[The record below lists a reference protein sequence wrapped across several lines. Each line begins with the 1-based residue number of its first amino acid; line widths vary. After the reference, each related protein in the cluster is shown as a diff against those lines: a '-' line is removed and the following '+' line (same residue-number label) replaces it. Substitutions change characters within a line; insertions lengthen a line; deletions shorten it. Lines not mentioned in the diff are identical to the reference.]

1 MDKLELLRQKEEEL
15 RKINEEL
22 DMKNDRIL
30 TGAMTQLK
38 KEQQPEEE
46 EKDEVEDSMAGI
58 KGQLLKPPSDEEE
71 DDFENY
77 ENDGF
82 EESKAQSTQGVNR
95 SQEMLGEV

>member
-1 MDKLELLRQKEEEL
+1 
-15 RKINEEL
+15 
-22 DMKNDRIL
+22 
-30 TGAMTQLK
+30 MTQLK